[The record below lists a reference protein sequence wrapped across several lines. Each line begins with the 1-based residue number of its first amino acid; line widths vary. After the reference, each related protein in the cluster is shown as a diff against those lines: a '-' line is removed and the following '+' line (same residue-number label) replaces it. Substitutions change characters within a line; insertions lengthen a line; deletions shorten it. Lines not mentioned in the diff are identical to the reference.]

1 MGTAIVIV
9 LYLFVSVGFFY
20 MLTPTQI
27 ASVSPTSSVAT
38 EVLKLF
44 LGPGAVTLM
53 AVALAASTF
62 GALHASVLANARI
75 PFAMARDGLF
85 FRKMGEVS
93 PRSHLPVNALLI
105 QGVWASVLAFSGTFD
120 TLTDSV
126 VFASWLFYGLTT
138 ASLFVFR
145 RTMPD
150 AERPYRVWGYPIVP
164 LLFLAVTAV
173 VLVSALVATPRQA
186 MNGFVMMAI
195 GVPFY
200 LYWSRR
206 AKAAT
211 H

>member
-1 MGTAIVIV
+1 
-9 LYLFVSVGFFY
+9 
-20 MLTPTQI
+20 
-27 ASVSPTSSVAT
+27 
-38 EVLKLF
+38 
-44 LGPGAVTLM
+44 M

-93 PRSHLPVNALLI
+93 PRSHLPVNALLV

-150 AERPYRVWGYPIVP
+150 AERPYRVWGYPVVP
-164 LLFLAVTAV
+164 LLFPGGHRGGPGQRPGRNAAAGHERIRDDGDRRAVLSVLVTARQGRDS
-173 VLVSALVATPRQA
+173 LISAAGVAQPSRLVAA
-186 MNGFVMMAI
+186 GGVVMRP
-195 GVPFY
+195 VNH
-200 LYWSRR
+200 
-206 AKAAT
+206 AT
-211 H
+211 ALIPLVLTLE